1 MTKFIYVLH
10 TDIVELNFAV
20 THLNWSQI
28 EYDIRALDVRYK
40 DILYIDTHFIYF
52 LDNLILI

>member
-10 TDIVELNFAV
+10 ADIVELNFAV
-20 THLNWSQI
+20 THPNWSKI

-40 DILYIDTHFIYF
+40 DTWNTIFQ
-52 LDNLILI
+52 